1 MCDANAMCEGWQICG
16 GVSEPMHCKAAA
28 NATITSVKMQPL
40 VDGRSRGLFW
50 SRPMCAAEWA
60 LLAQYFGELSDPLWH
75 RMRVHLRRLG
85 DTRRALSFNGGFLS
99 FPRYCFEGGDP
110 RQPLRL
116 DQPMICGWLMH
127 EAFHHWQRLQGRAVT
142 RDALRLQW
150 RFWRH
155 GDDPYQYALCESP
168 EALLT
173 RFQQAQV
180 EQQAQM
186 WQDAVMADRACREVG
201 ENHPQFAALQC
212 AAQPWQAVLQWVP
225 AQAGA
230 AGALV
235 V

>member
-1 MCDANAMCEGWQICG
+1 
-16 GVSEPMHCKAAA
+16 
-28 NATITSVKMQPL
+28 MQPL

-60 LLAQYFGELSDPLWH
+60 LLAQYFGELSDPRWH

-180 EQQAQM
+180 EQQAKQQADQR
-186 WQDAVMADRACREVG
+186 WLGVDPGDRETESTRAPTSAPATYDADGLDTVVGAGEPPSTGAMVQPTRRPGRGLYGRE
-201 ENHPQFAALQC
+201 ESSRLLP
-212 AAQPWQAVLQWVP
+212 P
-225 AQAGA
+225 
-230 AGALV
+230 
-235 V
+235 